1 MAYFKVRIEVRCDWN
16 PAESDLEDIAQSSQ
30 LLRGSVDQ
38 AVAVRNFLIVSCS
51 FARNQSPIRGRP
63 PGPVLHRVRRRGGGS
78 GLRVRGLWDRWSIL
92 TSGEPGK
99 IIKRS

>member
-51 FARNQSPIRGRP
+51 FARNQSSNSWPPSRP
-63 PGPVLHRVRRRGGGS
+63 RAS
-78 GLRVRGLWDRWSIL
+78 
-92 TSGEPGK
+92 
-99 IIKRS
+99 